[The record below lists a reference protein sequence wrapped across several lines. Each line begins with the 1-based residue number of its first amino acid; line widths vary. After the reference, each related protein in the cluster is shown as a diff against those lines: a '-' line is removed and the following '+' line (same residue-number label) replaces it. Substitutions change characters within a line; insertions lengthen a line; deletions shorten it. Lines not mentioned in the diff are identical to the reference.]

1 MKKFFITL
9 FVFTVFIDVFA
20 ESPEKT
26 SMSGRNEEQEFY
38 SGEFPFDENLPD
50 GDFLALLPQIR

>member
-9 FVFTVFIDVFA
+9 FIFTVFINVFA

-26 SMSGRNEEQEFY
+26 SMSGRNEKQGFY

-50 GDFLALLPQIR
+50 GISLR